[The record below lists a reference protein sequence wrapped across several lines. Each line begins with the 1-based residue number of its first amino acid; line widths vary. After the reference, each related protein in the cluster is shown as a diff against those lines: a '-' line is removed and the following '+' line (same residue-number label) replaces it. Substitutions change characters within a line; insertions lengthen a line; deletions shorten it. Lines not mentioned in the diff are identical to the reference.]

1 MLGFCHRPS
10 PDEVTALRLP
20 AALDVL
26 CAAVLALILFLPQ
39 ASSAQSTTGPE
50 TSSVLAGQWTRTLDL
65 VEQQLRRA
73 DTTAEDARSFLD
85 VTARV
90 RREASEIKG
99 VAEDSIG
106 DLERR
111 LEVLGP
117 APPPEAASEDEEL
130 AAQRQEIEDELKGL
144 RARVAQA
151 NLSIVRA
158 DELDRLV
165 GALSQQKRFEALFR
179 VYPFPW
185 SPDTWSRGVPEFF
198 DVLGKIARSPF
209 IWWQSLEG
217 EERRAAVPTRVA
229 ILLVLAVAVG
239 WLLRRWLLKRYD
251 RNPTLSEPSY
261 GLRLIAGIANAAARG
276 IVPALMFGGLL
287 YLAVS
292 SGAAERSLF
301 WALLALFFA
310 VMIFFSLAWA
320 LPYAVLSPDMPQW
333 RLLNVSPDNA
343 RVLGRRFTLLAAFF
357 AVEIF
362 MTEAHKQIGVTDSY
376 FSLATFVLNALPALV
391 LIDMTRR
398 SRWLM
403 AAEEVAGED
412 GVQSTPQT
420 VIQSSFWRLIRRLVM
435 LLAVASVL
443 ASLIGYADLGDFL
456 LSNLVL
462 SAISLGGLVI
472 LRGLGRELVGVYL
485 RSGFMTEYLALRH
498 VARRRIKFWLRMLLD
513 VAFAV
518 VGAVLIASIWS
529 SPFGEFW
536 TEARRLATGVSIGGV
551 TISLA
556 DVLAAAIVFAVV
568 LLLTRL
574 FQRFLRNRVLPESGF
589 DSGVQ
594 HSLAAGF
601 GYLGI
606 ILATMFGISA
616 LGIDLS
622 NIALIAGA
630 LSVGIGFGLQTVVS
644 NFVSGIIL
652 LIERPIKV
660 GDWVMVGANEG
671 FVKQITVRSTEL
683 QTFQRASVIIPNSD
697 FISTPVINWT
707 HKDHYGRIEVPVGV
721 AYGSDVEKVKEILLG
736 CAGRHEQVL
745 TSPEPHVLFMNF
757 GNSSLDFELRCFTNE
772 VSYRLLIGSDLRFE
786 IDRQFREAGVE
797 IPFPQRVVHMADSG
811 AAAPSAEAA
820 AGPNFGSGPEAA
832 GPKPRSGDSK
842 APDPR
847 ILGSEGPDSDGSM

>member
-1 MLGFCHRPS
+1 
-10 PDEVTALRLP
+10 
-20 AALDVL
+20 
-26 CAAVLALILFLPQ
+26 
-39 ASSAQSTTGPE
+39 
-50 TSSVLAGQWTRTLDL
+50 
-65 VEQQLRRA
+65 
-73 DTTAEDARSFLD
+73 
-85 VTARV
+85 
-90 RREASEIKG
+90 
-99 VAEDSIG
+99 
-106 DLERR
+106 
-111 LEVLGP
+111 
-117 APPPEAASEDEEL
+117 
-130 AAQRQEIEDELKGL
+130 
-144 RARVAQA
+144 
-151 NLSIVRA
+151 
-158 DELDRLV
+158 
-165 GALSQQKRFEALFR
+165 
-179 VYPFPW
+179 
-185 SPDTWSRGVPEFF
+185 
-198 DVLGKIARSPF
+198 
-209 IWWQSLEG
+209 
-217 EERRAAVPTRVA
+217 
-229 ILLVLAVAVG
+229 
-239 WLLRRWLLKRYD
+239 
-251 RNPTLSEPSY
+251 
-261 GLRLIAGIANAAARG
+261 
-276 IVPALMFGGLL
+276 
-287 YLAVS
+287 
-292 SGAAERSLF
+292 
-301 WALLALFFA
+301 
-310 VMIFFSLAWA
+310 
-320 LPYAVLSPDMPQW
+320 
-333 RLLNVSPDNA
+333 
-343 RVLGRRFTLLAAFF
+343 
-357 AVEIF
+357 
-362 MTEAHKQIGVTDSY
+362 
-376 FSLATFVLNALPALV
+376 
-391 LIDMTRR
+391 
-398 SRWLM
+398 
-403 AAEEVAGED
+403 
-412 GVQSTPQT
+412 
-420 VIQSSFWRLIRRLVM
+420 
-435 LLAVASVL
+435 
-443 ASLIGYADLGDFL
+443 
-456 LSNLVL
+456 NLVL

-536 TEARRLATGVSIGGV
+536 TEARRLATGISIGGV

-556 DVLAAAIVFAVV
+556 DVMAAAIVFAVV
-568 LLLTRL
+568 LLVTRL

-660 GDWVMVGANEG
+660 GDWVVVGANEG

-736 CAGRHEQVL
+736 CARRHEQVL

-786 IDRQFREAGVE
+786 IDRQFREAGIE

-811 AAAPSAEAA
+811 ATAPTEEVDL
-820 AGPNFGSGPEAA
+820 GSGPEAA

-842 APDPR
+842 GPDPR
-847 ILGSEGPDSDGSM
+847 ILGSEGPDSDGST